1 MSRKSPENA
10 RIKRQYFE
18 YLKAAKGYDEATVDA
33 HADAIARFERSTGG
47 KPFKAFHIAQAT
59 AFRDKLHKE
68 LSKTTGKPLS
78 KSTVYQT
85 LTAMRAFVLWLAGQP
100 GFKRRIQY
108 ADADYFKPSLKDAR
122 TVSSRPER
130 PFPTLEQVR
139 HAILTMQAE
148 TEIQR
153 RDRAIVAFTLLT
165 GARDRATV
173 TLQLRDVDVVECR
186 VVQDG
191 RHVATKFG
199 KTIET
204 WFSPVGADIENIV
217 IDWIGFL
224 RSEKLFAETDPLFPA
239 TLIAQDANRRFVAQ
253 GLSRRFWKSADPV
266 RTIFR
271 NAFERAGLRYFNPH
285 SLRNTL
291 TQLGERICQ
300 TPEAMKAWSQN
311 LGHENVAT
319 TLNSYG
325 RVAAYRQGE
334 LIRSMG
340 AQREAETSAPAAVQH
355 VQSVV

>member
-1 MSRKSPENA
+1 MSMNNPDNA

-18 YLKAAKGYDEATVDA
+18 YLKAAKGYDEATIDA
-33 HADAIARFERSTGG
+33 HADAIARFERSTNG

-59 AFRDKLHKE
+59 GFREKLQKE
-68 LSKTTGKPLS
+68 LSKATGKPLS

-85 LTAMRAFVLWLAGQP
+85 LTAMRSFLLWLAGQP
-100 GFKRRIQY
+100 GFKRRIGY
-108 ADADYFKPSLKDAR
+108 SDADYFKPSLKDAR
-122 TVSSRPER
+122 AVSSRPER

-139 HAILTMQAE
+139 HTILTMPAE

-165 GARDRATV
+165 GARDRAIV
-173 TLQLRDVDVVECR
+173 TLQLRDVDVVEFR

-191 RHVATKFG
+191 RRVATKFG

-204 WFSPVGADIENIV
+204 WFFPVGADIETILL
-217 IDWIGFL
+217 DWVAFL
-224 RSEKLFAETDPLFPA
+224 RAEKLFAETDPLFPA
-239 TLIAQDANRRFVAQ
+239 TQVAQDANRRFAAQ
-253 GLSRRFWKSADPV
+253 GLSRSFWKSADPV
-266 RTIFR
+266 RSIFR

-291 TQLGERICQ
+291 TQLGERICR

-325 RVAAYRQGE
+325 RVAGYRQGE
-334 LIRSMG
+334 LIRSMQAPNTTATPARQG
-340 AQREAETSAPAAVQH
+340 AQP
-355 VQSVV
+355 